1 MTLAEIVVSVGADVD
16 SLDDAEMA
24 RKQLQPPESE
34 EDLQIAAE
42 LQAAFGRSIKAARL
56 KAGLTQA
63 DLADRSGVRQDDVS
77 RIEAG
82 QVNVT
87 LRTMGRIAKVFGGD
101 VWAMLQTTKDSSN

>member
-1 MTLAEIVVSVGADVD
+1 MTLVETVVSVGAGVD

-24 RKQLQPPESE
+24 RKPLQPPESE
-34 EDLQIAAE
+34 EDLQIAAD
-42 LQAAFGRSIKAARL
+42 LQEAFGRSIKAARL

-63 DLADRSGVRQDDVS
+63 ELADRSGVRQDDVS

-87 LRTMGRIAKVFGGD
+87 IRTMGRIAKVFGGN
-101 VWAMLQTTKDSSN
+101 VGAMLQTAKDSPT